1 MSTHDKYNNFK
12 PPRYTEKQSMLIMLD
27 DIFPECQ
34 KLNKDTSLPR
44 LSCWTNPNSCFTGSY
59 TVCMSTLVERVYRI
73 FDVMKDL
80 ELIILHWKSPHPG
93 APKDIRSWG
102 LVIDRDENSQMKI
115 STLNKNI
122 FCIFITCCCNTS
134 HHSS

>member
-1 MSTHDKYNNFK
+1 MFEVSILKG
-12 PPRYTEKQSMLIMLD
+12 ESGKQSMLIMLD
-27 DIFPECQ
+27 DIFPECK

-115 STLNKNI
+115 STLNKWAVHSIETNI
-122 FCIFITCCCNTS
+122 GQKFAIEMDL
-134 HHSS
+134 